1 MSQKLDYLD
10 TSLDWNDPRVV
21 SGLDEL
27 PLWSAP
33 FGLMLLENI
42 RIQPEMSVLD
52 VGFGTG
58 FPLLEL
64 AQRLG
69 NSVTIYGI
77 DLWKAAHERIRL
89 KMDLFNIKN
98 VILVE
103 GDASCMKF
111 EDKKFDMIT
120 SNLGINNFE
129 DPRKVFSECYRV
141 AKPKAQIALTTNPK
155 GHMGEFYALFEETL
169 KELSLNMLEDKYLS
183 HLNHRLTPKIIH
195 SYLKEVGF
203 KITKTLKS
211 SFTMRFLDGNTF
223 FSHSLIRYGFLEDWK
238 KLIPA
243 GHWDNVFTKLEN
255 KVNDIARDKGEF
267 SLTIP
272 AVYIEGAKEEEN
284 ASEKIAPD

>member
-1 MSQKLDYLD
+1 MADIKEMSQNPDYLD
-10 TSLDWNDPRVV
+10 TSIDWNDPYVV
-21 SGLDEL
+21 SSLDEL

-33 FGLMLLENI
+33 FGLMLLENF
-42 RIQPEMSVLD
+42 RIQPDMTVLD

-69 NSVTIYGI
+69 KSATIYGMEP
-77 DLWKAAHERIRL
+77 WKTAHERTRL

-103 GDASCMKF
+103 GDASSMRF
-111 EDKKFDMIT
+111 EDETFDLII

-129 DPRKVFSECYRV
+129 NPRKVFRECFRV

-155 GHMGEFYALFEETL
+155 GHMEEFYAVFEETL
-169 KELSLNMLEDKYLS
+169 KELSLNKLKEKFLI
-183 HLNHRLTPKIIH
+183 HLNHRLTLKIIH
-195 SYLKEVGF
+195 SYLKEAGF
-203 KITKTLKS
+203 KITKSQRS
-211 SFTMRFLDGNTF
+211 SFTLRFLDGGAF

-243 GHWDNVFTKLEN
+243 EHWYKVFTKLETKMN
-255 KVNDIARDKGEF
+255 IIAHNKGEF

-272 AVYIEGAKEEEN
+272 IAYIEG
-284 ASEKIAPD
+284 EKL

>member
-1 MSQKLDYLD
+1 MPDIKEMSQDPDYLD
-10 TSLDWNDPRVV
+10 TSIDWNAPNVV
-21 SGLDEL
+21 SCLDEL

-33 FGLMLLENI
+33 FGLILLENS
-42 RIQPEMSVLD
+42 RIQPDMTVLD
-52 VGFGTG
+52 IGFGTG

-69 NSVTIYGI
+69 KSATIYGI
-77 DLWKAAHERIRL
+77 DPWKAAHERTRL

-98 VILVE
+98 VILIE
-103 GDASCMKF
+103 GDASSMQFKD
-111 EDKKFDMIT
+111 ETFDLII

-129 DPRKVFSECYRV
+129 NPRKIFRECFRV

-155 GHMGEFYALFEETL
+155 GHMKEFYAVFEETL
-169 KELSLNMLEDKYLS
+169 KELSLNKLEEDFLI
-183 HLNHRLTPKIIH
+183 HLNHRLTPKIIR

-203 KITKTLKS
+203 KITKSQQS
-211 SFTMRFLDGNTF
+211 SITMRFLDGSAF

-243 GHWDNVFTKLEN
+243 EHWNIVFS
-255 KVNDIARDKGEF
+255 KVESKINIIAHNNGEF

-272 AVYIEGAKEEEN
+272 VVYIEG
-284 ASEKIAPD
+284 EK